1 MRRRS
6 VEGTGYLPV
15 ATHRRLDNHPIGCLP
30 TRPLC
35 SLPPTGGGNHRM
47 ADRSSSIARSLLLA
61 YTAADPATIRRLVD
75 ELAGGD
81 PDLVLLVLDRL
92 GRVSATLLQLIGE
105 RAGIN
110 IRRAIE
116 DAFDSLGP
124 TPGPRA

>member
-1 MRRRS
+1 
-6 VEGTGYLPV
+6 
-15 ATHRRLDNHPIGCLP
+15 
-30 TRPLC
+30 
-35 SLPPTGGGNHRM
+35 M

-61 YTAADPATIRRLVD
+61 YAAADPATIRRLVD
-75 ELAGGD
+75 ELANSDD

-116 DAFDSLGP
+116 DAFDPLGP
-124 TPGPRA
+124 IPR